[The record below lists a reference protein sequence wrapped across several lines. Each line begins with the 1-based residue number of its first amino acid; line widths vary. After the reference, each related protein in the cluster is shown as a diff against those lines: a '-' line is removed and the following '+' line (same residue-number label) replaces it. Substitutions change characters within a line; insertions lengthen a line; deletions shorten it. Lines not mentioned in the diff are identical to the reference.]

1 MAIRFGKGKIFGKL
15 ISLFGGEPTGEIDRE
30 LPFAV
35 MVFTLM
41 AASGV
46 TLYESWKR
54 LRHVQLLPRFQ
65 KEAEEVV
72 RRVEV
77 LGRDP
82 LTVMYNRAQKTKSK
96 LYRDFLAGYISSV
109 KSGGNVMDFLKSKLR
124 SIFETQ
130 SAAATRSVERLGTLV
145 EAYAVV
151 LIVTLCAYILFVVIS
166 STSLFEV
173 VAMGSTAAPT
183 GPQPMVYILVFFV
196 TPVVSFLFLAIA
208 NNARRSTFLSLK
220 QTYRKALIPSIGVAG
235 LFVAMAFV
243 PQFQSLVG
251 TLGVPGLV
259 TLGLTVVSLFPA
271 LSYYKIAKTNFAAEE
286 AIPSFIQDVTEA
298 RKIGLSPE
306 KSLVHAS
313 KRSGYG
319 RFSKILKLVRNQL
332 QWGVSLKKIFENVKE
347 KLVSWPVLVN
357 FLVLV
362 QTIEIGGGS
371 PGALEILS
379 SYSEKTKEVEANK
392 RAMLKPYI
400 ILAFVWSI
408 LIALT
413 TTIVAMPIYVLTQIS
428 IPGMGQ
434 MPLGVMQQQIDLFS
448 IGIIFQCWMSGFF
461 IGKISEGNFAA
472 GFKYSAMLVIT
483 AYVSLV
489 FSQNFMGGM
498 YNIVPS

>member
-1 MAIRFGKGKIFGKL
+1 M
-15 ISLFGGEPTGEIDRE
+15 SLFGGEPTREIDQE
-30 LPFAV
+30 LPFVV
-35 MVFTLM
+35 MMFTLM

-46 TLYESWKR
+46 TLYESWKK
-54 LRHVQLLPRFQ
+54 LRHVQLLPIFQ
-65 KEAEEVV
+65 KEAEEVA

-124 SIFETQ
+124 SIFGAK
-130 SAAATRSVERLGTLV
+130 SAAATRSIERLGTLV

-151 LIVTLCAYILFVVIS
+151 LIVTLCAYILFIVIS

-173 VAMGSTAAPT
+173 AAMGHITEQT
-183 GPQPMVYILVFFV
+183 GPQPMVYVLVFFV
-196 TPVVSFLFLAIA
+196 TPVISFLFLAIA
-208 NNARRSTFLSLK
+208 NNARQSTFLSLK
-220 QTYRKALIPSIGVAG
+220 QTYRKVFIPSIIVAG
-235 LFVAMAFV
+235 LFVTTAFV
-243 PQFQSLVG
+243 PQFRFLTG
-251 TLGVPGLV
+251 ILGISGVA

-271 LSYYKIAKTNFAAEE
+271 LYYYKIAKTNFAAEE
-286 AIPSFIQDVTEA
+286 AMPSFIQDVTES

-313 KRSGYG
+313 KHSGYG
-319 RFSKILKLVRNQL
+319 SFSEILEMVRNQL
-332 QWGVSLKKIFENVKE
+332 QWGVSLKKIFQNVKE
-347 KLVSWPVLVN
+347 KVLNWPVLVN
-357 FLVLV
+357 FLILV

-371 PGALEILS
+371 PEALEILA
-379 SYSEKTKEVEANK
+379 SYSEKTKEVESNK

-408 LIALT
+408 LIAVT
-413 TTIVAMPIYVLTQIS
+413 TTVVTMTIFVLTQIS
-428 IPGMGQ
+428 LPGMGQ
-434 MPLGVMQQQIDLFS
+434 MPLWAMQQQVDLFS
-448 IGIIFQCWMSGFF
+448 LGIIFQCWMSGFF

-498 YNIVPS
+498 YNFPPF